1 MIYFIGFI
9 AVILGVALD
18 QYTKYLAVNHLQNN
32 PISIIEGVFEL
43 RYLENRG
50 AAFGMLQNKQ
60 TFFLIITIIT
70 LSLIGYLYY
79 RLPKTKH
86 FLWLRICLLSITAGA
101 IGNMIDRVRLKYVVD
116 FLYFE
121 LIDFPIFNVA
131 DIFASVATCG
141 LIVLLLFYYKEEDV
155 DMVFQLLTP
164 KRKKMEE

>member
-101 IGNMIDRVRLKYVVD
+101 IGNMIDRIRLKYVVD

>member
-1 MIYFIGFI
+1 MIYFIGLI

-50 AAFGMLQNKQ
+50 AAFGMFQNRQ

-70 LSLIGYLYY
+70 LCLIGYLYY

-86 FLWLRICLLSITAGA
+86 FLWLRVCLISITAGA
-101 IGNMIDRVRLKYVVD
+101 IGNMIDRIRLKYVVD